1 MVYLLNCNNKHPFL
15 FCNAIFSMG
24 INFLFAGTTIEKCS
38 KKIGVAKLCYALQSS
53 CSGIR
58 VKIFE
63 NIGEEITK
71 K

>member
-1 MVYLLNCNNKHPFL
+1 
-15 FCNAIFSMG
+15 MG

-38 KKIGVAKLCYALQSS
+38 TKIGVAKLCYALQSS